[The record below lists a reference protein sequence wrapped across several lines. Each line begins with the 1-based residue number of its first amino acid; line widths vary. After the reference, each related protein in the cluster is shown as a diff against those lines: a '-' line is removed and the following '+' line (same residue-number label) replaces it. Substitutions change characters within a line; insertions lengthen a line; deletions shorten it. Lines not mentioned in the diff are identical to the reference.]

1 MTDYMVDMETLE
13 RVIKANEDQA
23 DLFTRKADRDKRL
36 LASKEKIYN
45 HKLLSEHYTKALKN
59 RAKELGLVDKIE
71 LRSISFVGKQL
82 EASYAAHYTLYI
94 NDNYVASFHANL
106 QDIEKTLD
114 NVLTKLE
121 EVVRSAK
128 IAARRLEDD
137 IHDIVGY
144 ESE

>member
-1 MTDYMVDMETLE
+1 MADYMVDMKTLE
-13 RVIKANEDQA
+13 RAAEYNEYQA
-23 DLFTRKADRDKRL
+23 DLFARKASRNKRL
-36 LASKEKIYN
+36 LASKEEIYD

-71 LRSISFVGKQL
+71 LRSISFVGKRL

-94 NDNYVASFHANL
+94 NDDHVASFHADL
-106 QDIEKTLD
+106 RGIEATLEK
-114 NVLTKLE
+114 VLDKLE

-128 IAARRLEDD
+128 ITARRLEDD

-144 ESE
+144 ESK

>member
-36 LASKEKIYN
+36 LASNEEIYN

-71 LRSISFVGKQL
+71 LKSISFVGKRL
-82 EASYAAHYTLYI
+82 KSSYATHYTLCI
-94 NDNYVASFHANL
+94 NENQVASFYANL
-106 QDIEKTLD
+106 HEIEKILD
-114 NVLTKLE
+114 NALDKLE
-121 EVVRSAK
+121 EVVKSVK
-128 IAARRLEDD
+128 ISARRLEADV
-137 IHDIVGY
+137 HDIVGY

>member
-1 MTDYMVDMETLE
+1 MTEYMVDKETLE

-36 LASKEKIYN
+36 LASNEEIYN
-45 HKLLSEHYTKALKN
+45 HKLLSEHYTEALKN
-59 RAKELGLVDKIE
+59 RAKELGFVDKIE
-71 LRSISFVGKQL
+71 LKSISFVGQRL

-94 NDNYVASFHANL
+94 NDNHVASFHSNL
-106 QDIEKTLD
+106 RDIEATLGK
-114 NVLTKLE
+114 VLDKLE

-128 IAARRLEDD
+128 ITARRLEDD

-144 ESE
+144 ESK

>member
-1 MTDYMVDMETLE
+1 MTNYIVDTETLE

-36 LASKEKIYN
+36 LASNEEIYN
-45 HKLLSEHYTKALKN
+45 HKFLSEYYTKTLNN

-71 LRSISFVGKQL
+71 LKSISFVGKRL
-82 EASYAAHYTLYI
+82 EASYSAHYTLYI
-94 NDNYVASFHANL
+94 NDNHVASFHSNL
-106 QDIEKTLD
+106 RDIEATLEK
-114 NVLTKLE
+114 VLDKLE

-128 IAARRLEDD
+128 ITARRLEDD

-144 ESE
+144 ENK

>member
-1 MTDYMVDMETLE
+1 MTEYRVDMETLE
-13 RVIKANEDQA
+13 RAAEYNEYQA
-23 DLFTRKADRDKRL
+23 DLFARKANRNKRL
-36 LASKEKIYN
+36 IASKEEIYD
-45 HKLLSEHYTKALKN
+45 HKLLSEHYTEALKN

-71 LRSISFVGKQL
+71 LKSISFVGKRL
-82 EASYAAHYTLYI
+82 EVSYAAHYTLYI
-94 NDNYVASFHANL
+94 NSNHVASFHANL

-128 IAARRLEDD
+128 ITARRLEDD

-144 ESE
+144 KDK

>member
-13 RVIKANEDQA
+13 RVIESNEDQA
-23 DLFTRKADRDKRL
+23 ELFARKADRDKRL
-36 LASKEKIYN
+36 LVSKEEIYN

-71 LRSISFVGKQL
+71 LKSISFVGKRL
-82 EASYAAHYTLYI
+82 KASYATHYTLYI
-94 NDNYVASFHANL
+94 NENQVASFYANL
-106 QDIEKTLD
+106 REIEKTLD

-128 IAARRLEDD
+128 ITARRLEDD

>member
-1 MTDYMVDMETLE
+1 MTEYRVDMETLE
-13 RVIKANEDQA
+13 RATEYNEDQA
-23 DLFTRKADRDKRL
+23 DLFARKANRNKRL
-36 LASKEKIYN
+36 LASKEEIYD
-45 HKLLSEHYTKALKN
+45 HKLLSEHYTEALKN

-71 LRSISFVGKQL
+71 LKSISFADKRL

-94 NDNYVASFHANL
+94 NDNHVASFHANL
-106 QDIEKTLD
+106 RDIEKTLD

-144 ESE
+144 ENK

>member
-1 MTDYMVDMETLE
+1 M
-13 RVIKANEDQA
+13 
-23 DLFTRKADRDKRL
+23 
-36 LASKEKIYN
+36 
-45 HKLLSEHYTKALKN
+45 
-59 RAKELGLVDKIE
+59 
-71 LRSISFVGKQL
+71 
-82 EASYAAHYTLYI
+82 SYAAHYTLYI
-94 NDNYVASFHANL
+94 NSNHVASFHANL

-144 ESE
+144 KDK